1 MIKIMKIKYMLAVLI
16 LSGSLAAHA
25 QDMLEGYLLEAANNN
40 PGLKSKFSEYMA
52 ALEKVPQ
59 VGAFPDPQVTF
70 GYFIQPVE
78 TRVGPQKVRISASQM
93 FPWFGT
99 LGAREDAA
107 TEMAKSKYELFEEA
121 KSRLFYDVKSDWYNL
136 YFIQKAI
143 DITMENITILNTFRK
158 LSLIKVESGLASSVD
173 VLRVEMEI
181 ADLENQL
188 ALLKDN
194 YFVMQTAFNNL
205 LNVDERRI
213 VSIPDSLGNT
223 DLDLTHEA
231 VLDSIRNGNHQV
243 LQMEFMEAS
252 YAKQEIVARNM
263 RKPNFMVG
271 LDYLVVGKSS
281 NPTTSPSES
290 GKDAI
295 VFPMVGI
302 SIPLYRQKYTSMIKE
317 AVLMQESTE
326 SGKLDKINVLETTF
340 EKANKDYKDADRRIP
355 LYIGQSDK
363 ALKSLKILQT
373 AYETDG
379 KNFEEVLRMERQFL
393 KYKLELEKARA
404 DKNAAIAF
412 INYLMGK

>member
-1 MIKIMKIKYMLAVLI
+1 MNKIIKMKHILPVLI
-16 LSGSLAAHA
+16 LTVSFKAQA

-59 VGAFPDPQVTF
+59 VGALPDPQITF

-78 TRVGPQKVRISASQM
+78 TRVGSQQARISASQM

-99 LGAREDAA
+99 LGAKEDAA
-107 TEMAKSKYELFEEA
+107 TEIAKSKYEMFEEA
-121 KSRLFYDVKSDWYNL
+121 RSRLFYDIKSTYYNL
-136 YFIQKAI
+136 YFTQKAI
-143 DITMENITILNTFRK
+143 DIMLENITILNTFRR
-158 LSLIKVESGLASSVD
+158 LALIRVESGLASSVD

-194 YFVMQTAFNNL
+194 YFVMQTEFNNL
-205 LNVDERRI
+205 LNIDEQRI
-213 VSIPDSLGNT
+213 VSTPDSLVNT
-223 DLDLTHEA
+223 DFNLSSEA
-231 VLDSIRNGNHQV
+231 VLDSIRSRNHQV

-252 YAKQEIVARNM
+252 YAKQEIVAKKAG
-263 RKPNFMVG
+263 KPNFMVG
-271 LDYLVVGKSS
+271 FDYMVVGKSS
-281 NPTTSPSES
+281 NPMTDPSES
-290 GKDAI
+290 GRDAV

-302 SIPLYRQKYTSMIKE
+302 SIPLYRQKYTSMVKE

-326 SGKLDKINVLETTF
+326 NGKQDKINVLESTY
-340 EKANKDYKDADRRIP
+340 EKANRDYKDADRRIL
-355 LYIGQSDK
+355 LYQGQSDK
-363 ALKSLKILQT
+363 AVKSLSILQT

-379 KNFEEVLRMERQFL
+379 KNFEEVLRMERQLL

-404 DKNAAIAF
+404 DKYAAIAF